1 MYTITDY
8 TKEQAKKLGVEVKQS
23 TKKNKKIDIYDER
36 DGQYI
41 TSVGQLGYKDYPT
54 YIKENGKEY
63 ADKRREQFYKRFGKK
78 AEKPYT
84 NAYYAAKL
92 LW

>member
-1 MYTITDY
+1 MYKITEY
-8 TKEQAKKLGVEVKQS
+8 TKDRAIDLGVEVKPS
-23 TKKNKKIDIYDER
+23 TKKNKKIDIFDQR

-41 TSVGQLGYKDYPT
+41 TSVGQLGYMDYPT
-54 YIKENGKEY
+54 YLKEY
-63 ADKRREQFYKRFGKK
+63 GQIVADKRREQFYKRFGKK

-84 NAYYAAKL
+84 NAFYAAKL